1 MENSTDKTTSR
12 QTKKSKRLLILLVA
26 VLLFVLVAVAV
37 TVALLVSR
45 ADQDTPSGDP
55 WLGSR
60 LPSSLV
66 PVHYQVELQ
75 PNLDTFTFIGS
86 EQITIQCLES
96 TDYILLNSRLL
107 NITDGSVS
115 LETATGEA
123 IRVKRWFLYPEN
135 EFFVVQAVRNLQR
148 GENYVL
154 SVSFS
159 GVLRDDLRGF
169 YRSSYLD
176 HLTGQTRHLATTQFS
191 AIDARKAF
199 PCFDEPAMKAT
210 FDVTLVHQSEY
221 TALSNMPIRQS
232 EMRQDGWTAD
242 HFDTTVRMSSY
253 LVAFVISNFTYKE
266 NVTAEVWAR
275 PDAVANGEVDYAIAV
290 ASKVLTYY
298 EEYFGI
304 PFPLPKLDMAAI
316 PDFPFGAM
324 ENWGLITYR
333 ETALLYDPSVST
345 EANKQRVAVVVAHEL
360 GHQWFGN
367 LVTAEWWDDIWLNEG
382 FASHVE
388 YLGAAQAEPD
398 WMLWFGNLVTPAW
411 WEDLWLKEGF
421 ASTAEYPGV
430 DFVEPT
436 WAMEDQFLVA
446 DLHPVFA
453 LDSLSTS
460 HPISLPVNHPDEISQ
475 IFDTISYSKGA
486 SIIRMMSS
494 FLGSSYTKGIKSYLE
509 RYQFANAVQDDLWN
523 SLTEV
528 GSARGRAYR
537 RAGERGD
544 GHLDVTDGLPVV
556 TVTRDYS
563 NGRVTATQ
571 RHFLYDPEV
580 NVPESPYNYV
590 WQVPLT
596 YTTEE
601 DMNFAD
607 PPRTWIR
614 DRTEEFPVSVAPTSW
629 LIANVNQTGYFRVN
643 YDITNWGLLTNF
655 LNSDNFQ
662 DIPVA
667 TRSSLIDD
675 AFNIAQSGGLSSV
688 IALDLSRYLEREREY
703 LPWASASG
711 AFGYISRMMAGTD
724 SSQHLER
731 YVLNLA
737 LPVYNRLGWEDI
749 GGHLER
755 YNRMTILAMACNFGY
770 NGCLQNASQKFSE
783 WRAGRSVSPNLKGVV
798 YCYGIANGNE
808 DDWNFAWQKYLS
820 TDTVASEKAL
830 LLSALACTADQYVL
844 SRYLDWTIDSTKV
857 RKADALNTIVAISG
871 NKLGK
876 TMVWNFLNQNWGY
889 IFDSYGGSLFGLT
902 GLILG
907 VTEDFN
913 TEEELQQMQ
922 EFVSRHP
929 ELGTAT
935 RAIQQAQERA
945 RVNIK
950 WRQQSEDDVAQWLA
964 DHQREGQTL

>member
-12 QTKKSKRLLILLVA
+12 QPKKSKRLLILLAA
-26 VLLFVLVAVAV
+26 VILFVLVAVAV

-45 ADQDTPSGDP
+45 AEQDTPSGDP

-66 PVHYQVELQ
+66 PVHYQIELQ

-86 EQITIQCLES
+86 EHITIQCLES

-115 LETATGEA
+115 LLTARGETVD
-123 IRVKRWFLYPEN
+123 VKRWFLYPEN
-135 EFFVVQAVRNLQR
+135 EFFVVQAAQILQR

-176 HLTGQTRHLATTQFS
+176 HLTGETRHLATTQFS

-210 FDVTLVHQSEY
+210 FHVTLVHQSEY

-253 LVAFVISNFTYKE
+253 LVAFVISNFTYRE
-266 NVTAEVWAR
+266 NVTGLHGNITLKVWAR

-333 ETALLYDPSVST
+333 ETALLYDPAVST

-398 WMLWFGNLVTPAW
+398 WML
-411 WEDLWLKEGF
+411 
-421 ASTAEYPGV
+421 
-430 DFVEPT
+430 
-436 WAMEDQFLVA
+436 EDQFLIA

-523 SLTEV
+523 SLTE
-528 GSARGRAYR
+528 AAQEDGRT
-537 RAGERGD
+537 
-544 GHLDVTDGLPVV
+544 DVQVKEVMDTWTLQMGFPVV

-737 LPVYNRLGWEDI
+737 LPLYNRLGWEDT

-755 YNRMTILAMACNFGY
+755 YNRMTILSMACNFGY

-783 WRAGRSVSPNLKGVV
+783 WKAGRSVSPNLKGVV

-876 TMVWNFLNQNWGY
+876 MMVWNFLNQNWGY

-922 EFVSRHP
+922 EFVSSHP

>member
-12 QTKKSKRLLILLVA
+12 QPKKSKRLLILLAA
-26 VLLFVLVAVAV
+26 VILFVLVAVAV

-45 ADQDTPSGDP
+45 AEQDTPSGDP

-66 PVHYQVELQ
+66 PVHYQIELQ

-86 EQITIQCLES
+86 EHITIQCLES

-115 LETATGEA
+115 LLTARGETVD
-123 IRVKRWFLYPEN
+123 VKRWFLYPEN
-135 EFFVVQAVRNLQR
+135 EFFVVQAAQILQR

-176 HLTGQTRHLATTQFS
+176 HLTGETRHLATTQFS

-210 FDVTLVHQSEY
+210 FHVTLVHQSEY

-253 LVAFVISNFTYKE
+253 LVAFVISNFTYRE
-266 NVTAEVWAR
+266 NVTGLHGNITLKVWAR

-333 ETALLYDPSVST
+333 ETALLYDPAVST

-360 GHQWFGN
+360 GHQ
-367 LVTAEWWDDIWLNEG
+367 
-382 FASHVE
+382 
-388 YLGAAQAEPD
+388 
-398 WMLWFGNLVTPAW
+398 WFGNLVTPAW

-436 WAMEDQFLVA
+436 WAMEDQFLIA

-523 SLTEV
+523 SLTE
-528 GSARGRAYR
+528 AAQEDGRT
-537 RAGERGD
+537 
-544 GHLDVTDGLPVV
+544 DVQVKEVMDTWTLQMGFPVV

-737 LPVYNRLGWEDI
+737 LPLYNRLGWEDT

-755 YNRMTILAMACNFGY
+755 YNRMTILSMACNFGY

-783 WRAGRSVSPNLKGVV
+783 WKAGRSVSPNLKGVV

-876 TMVWNFLNQNWGY
+876 MMVWNFLNQNWGY

-922 EFVSRHP
+922 EFVSSHP

>member
-1 MENSTDKTTSR
+1 MENSTDKTTTSG

-37 TVALLVSR
+37 TIALLVSR
-45 ADQDTPSGDP
+45 AKQDTPTGDP

-86 EQITIQCLES
+86 EHITIQCLES

-115 LETATGEA
+115 LETATGETVG
-123 IRVKRWFLYPEN
+123 VKRWFLYPEN

-176 HLTGQTRHLATTQFS
+176 HLTGETRHLATTQFS

-253 LVAFVISNFTYKE
+253 LVAFVISNFTYRE
-266 NVTAEVWAR
+266 NVTGLHGNITLKVWAR

-333 ETALLYDPSVST
+333 ETALLYDPAVST

-398 WMLWFGNLVTPAW
+398 WML
-411 WEDLWLKEGF
+411 
-421 ASTAEYPGV
+421 
-430 DFVEPT
+430 
-436 WAMEDQFLVA
+436 EDQFLVA

-523 SLTEV
+523 SLTE
-528 GSARGRAYR
+528 AAQEDGRT
-537 RAGERGD
+537 
-544 GHLDVTDGLPVV
+544 DVQVKEVMDTWTLQMGFPVV

-580 NVPESPYNYV
+580 DVPESPYNYV

-596 YTTEE
+596 YTTQE

-614 DRTEEFPVSVAPTSW
+614 DKTEEFPLSVPHTSW

-755 YNRMTILAMACNFGY
+755 YNRMTILSMACNFGY

-907 VTEDFN
+907 VTDDFN

-922 EFVSRHP
+922 EFVSNHP

>member
-1 MENSTDKTTSR
+1 
-12 QTKKSKRLLILLVA
+12 
-26 VLLFVLVAVAV
+26 
-37 TVALLVSR
+37 
-45 ADQDTPSGDP
+45 
-55 WLGSR
+55 
-60 LPSSLV
+60 
-66 PVHYQVELQ
+66 
-75 PNLDTFTFIGS
+75 
-86 EQITIQCLES
+86 
-96 TDYILLNSRLL
+96 
-107 NITDGSVS
+107 
-115 LETATGEA
+115 
-123 IRVKRWFLYPEN
+123 
-135 EFFVVQAVRNLQR
+135 
-148 GENYVL
+148 
-154 SVSFS
+154 
-159 GVLRDDLRGF
+159 
-169 YRSSYLD
+169 
-176 HLTGQTRHLATTQFS
+176 
-191 AIDARKAF
+191 
-199 PCFDEPAMKAT
+199 
-210 FDVTLVHQSEY
+210 
-221 TALSNMPIRQS
+221 
-232 EMRQDGWTAD
+232 
-242 HFDTTVRMSSY
+242 
-253 LVAFVISNFTYKE
+253 
-266 NVTAEVWAR
+266 
-275 PDAVANGEVDYAIAV
+275 
-290 ASKVLTYY
+290 
-298 EEYFGI
+298 
-304 PFPLPKLDMAAI
+304 MAAI

-333 ETALLYDPSVST
+333 ETSLLYDPSVST

-388 YLGAAQAEPD
+388 YLGAAHAEPD

-436 WAMEDQFLVA
+436 WAMEDQFLEE

-523 SLTEV
+523 SLTE
-528 GSARGRAYR
+528 AAQEDGRT
-537 RAGERGD
+537 
-544 GHLDVTDGLPVV
+544 DVQVKDVMDTWTLQMGFPVV

-563 NGRVTATQ
+563 NGRVTVSQ
-571 RHFLYDPEV
+571 RHFLYDPEA

-596 YTTEE
+596 YTTGE

-607 PPRTWIR
+607 PPQTWIR
-614 DRTEEFPVSVAPTSW
+614 DKTEEFPLSAAPTSW
-629 LIANVNQTGYFRVN
+629 LIANVNQTGYYRVN
-643 YDITNWGLLTNF
+643 YDMANWELLTNF
-655 LNSDNFQ
+655 LMSDDFQ
-662 DIPVA
+662 AIPVA
-667 TRSSLIDD
+667 TRSALIDD
-675 AFNIAQSGGLSSV
+675 AFNIAQ
-688 IALDLSRYLEREREY
+688 
-703 LPWASASG
+703 
-711 AFGYISRMMAGTD
+711 
-724 SSQHLER
+724 
-731 YVLNLA
+731 
-737 LPVYNRLGWEDI
+737 
-749 GGHLER
+749 
-755 YNRMTILAMACNFGY
+755 YNRMTALSLACNFGY

-783 WRAGRSVSPNLKGVV
+783 WRGGGSVSPNLKRTV

-808 DDWNFAWQKYLS
+808 NDWNFAWQRYLS

-844 SRYLDWTIDSTKV
+844 RRYLDWTIDSTKV
-857 RKADALNTIVAISG
+857 RKGDALNTIVSISG

-876 TMVWNFLNQNWGY
+876 AMVWTFLNQNWDY

-907 VTEDFN
+907 VTENFN

-922 EFVSRHP
+922 DFVTSHP

-935 RAIQQAQERA
+935 RAFQQAQERA
-945 RVNIK
+945 RANIK

-964 DHQREGQTL
+964 DNQRESATL

>member
-1 MENSTDKTTSR
+1 MENSQDKTTSR
-12 QTKKSKRLLILLVA
+12 RKKKSKRLLILLVA
-26 VLLFVLVAVAV
+26 ILVFVLVAVAV
-37 TVALLVSR
+37 TVALLVYR
-45 ADQDTPSGDP
+45 TDQEASSGDL
-55 WLGSR
+55 WLESR

-66 PVHYQVELQ
+66 PLHYQIQLQ
-75 PNLDTFTFIGS
+75 PDLNTFTFTGS
-86 EQITIQCLES
+86 EQISIQCLES
-96 TDYILLNSRLL
+96 TNYILLNSRLL

-115 LETATGEA
+115 LQTATGEDLN
-123 IRVKRWFLYPEN
+123 VERWFLYPEN
-135 EFFVVQAVRNLQR
+135 EFFVVQSTQSLRK
-148 GENYVL
+148 GESYVL

-159 GVLRDDLRGF
+159 GLLMDDLRGF

-176 HLTGQTRHLATTQFS
+176 SLTGETRYLATTQFS

-232 EMRQDGWTAD
+232 DVREDGWTAD

-253 LVAFVISNFTYKE
+253 LVAFVISNFTYRE
-266 NVTAEVWAR
+266 NVTGLHGNITLKVWAR
-275 PDAVANGEVDYAIAV
+275 PDAVENGEVDYAIAV

-333 ETALLYDPSVST
+333 ETSLLYDPSVST

-388 YLGAAQAEPD
+388 YLGAAHAEPD
-398 WMLWFGNLVTPAW
+398 WML
-411 WEDLWLKEGF
+411 
-421 ASTAEYPGV
+421 
-430 DFVEPT
+430 
-436 WAMEDQFLVA
+436 EDQFLEE

-523 SLTEV
+523 SLTE
-528 GSARGRAYR
+528 AAQEDGRT
-537 RAGERGD
+537 
-544 GHLDVTDGLPVV
+544 DVQVKDVMDTWTLQMGFPVV

-563 NGRVTATQ
+563 NGRVTVSQ
-571 RHFLYDPEV
+571 RHFLYDPEA

-596 YTTEE
+596 YTTGE

-607 PPRTWIR
+607 PPQTWIR
-614 DRTEEFPVSVAPTSW
+614 DKTEEFPLSAAPTSW
-629 LIANVNQTGYFRVN
+629 LIANVNQTGYYRVN
-643 YDITNWGLLTNF
+643 YDMANWELLTNF
-655 LNSDNFQ
+655 LMSDDFQ
-662 DIPVA
+662 AIPVA
-667 TRSSLIDD
+667 TRSALIDD
-675 AFNIAQSGGLSSV
+675 AFNIAQSGGLSTV
-688 IALDLSRYLEREREY
+688 IALDLSRYLRRERDY
-703 LPWASASG
+703 LPWASASR
-711 AFGYISRMMAGTD
+711 AFGYISNMMAGTG

-731 YVLNLA
+731 YVLNLV
-737 LPVYNRLGWEDI
+737 LPVYNTLGWEDT

-755 YNRMTILAMACNFGY
+755 YNRMTALSLACNFGY

-783 WRAGRSVSPNLKGVV
+783 WRGGGSVSPNLKRTV

-808 DDWNFAWQKYLS
+808 NDWNFAWQRYLS

-844 SRYLDWTIDSTKV
+844 RRYLDWTIDSTKV
-857 RKADALNTIVAISG
+857 RKGDALNTIVSISG

-876 TMVWNFLNQNWGY
+876 AMVWTFLNQNWDY

-907 VTEDFN
+907 VTENFN

-922 EFVSRHP
+922 DFVTSHP

-935 RAIQQAQERA
+935 RAFQQAQERA
-945 RVNIK
+945 RANIK

-964 DHQREGQTL
+964 DNQRESATL

>member
-1 MENSTDKTTSR
+1 MENSQDKTTSR
-12 QTKKSKRLLILLVA
+12 RAKKSKRLLILLVA

-37 TVALLVSR
+37 TVALLVYR
-45 ADQDTPSGDP
+45 ADQEVPSADP

-66 PVHYQVELQ
+66 PVHYQIELQ
-75 PNLDTFTFIGS
+75 PDLNTFTFIGS

-96 TDYILLNSRLL
+96 TNYMLLNSRLL

-115 LETATGEA
+115 LQTATGEA
-123 IRVKRWFLYPEN
+123 VNVERWFLYPEN
-135 EFFVVQAVRNLQR
+135 EFFVVQSAQR
-148 GENYVL
+148 LRKGDNYIL

-159 GVLRDDLRGF
+159 GMLMDDLRGF

-176 HLTGQTRHLATTQFS
+176 SLTGERRYLATTQFS

-221 TALSNMPIRQS
+221 TALSNMPIREGQS
-232 EMRQDGWTAD
+232 EVREDGWTAD

-253 LVAFVISNFTYKE
+253 LVAFVISNFTYRE
-266 NVTAEVWAR
+266 NVTGLHGNITLKVWAR
-275 PDAVANGEVDYAIAV
+275 PDAVENGEVDYAIAV
-290 ASKVLTYY
+290 ASQVLTYY

-333 ETALLYDPSVST
+333 ETSLLYDPSVST

-388 YLGAAQAEPD
+388 YLGAAHAEPD
-398 WMLWFGNLVTPAW
+398 WML
-411 WEDLWLKEGF
+411 
-421 ASTAEYPGV
+421 
-430 DFVEPT
+430 
-436 WAMEDQFLVA
+436 EDQFLEA

-453 LDSLSTS
+453 LDSLSSS

-523 SLTEV
+523 SLTE
-528 GSARGRAYR
+528 AAQEDGRT
-537 RAGERGD
+537 
-544 GHLDVTDGLPVV
+544 DVQVKEVMDTWTLQMGFPVV

-563 NGRVTATQ
+563 NGRVTVSQ

-607 PPRTWIR
+607 PPSTWIR
-614 DRTEEFPVSVAPTSW
+614 DTTEEFPLTVAPTSW
-629 LIANVNQTGYFRVN
+629 LIANVNQTGYYRVN
-643 YDITNWGLLTNF
+643 YDIANWGLITSF

-662 DIPVA
+662 DIPIA
-667 TRSSLIDD
+667 TRSALIDD
-675 AFNIAQSGGLSSV
+675 AFNIAQSGGLSTV
-688 IALDLSRYLEREREY
+688 IALELSRYLEREQEY

-711 AFGYISRMMAGTD
+711 AFGYISNMMAGTD
-724 SSQHLER
+724 SNQHLER
-731 YVLNLA
+731 YVLKLV
-737 LPVYNRLGWEDI
+737 LPVYNRLGWDDT
-749 GGHLER
+749 GGHLEK
-755 YNRMTILAMACNFGY
+755 YNRMTALSLACYFGY

-783 WRAGRSVSPNLKGVV
+783 WRGGASVSPNLKNVV

-808 DDWNFAWQKYLS
+808 NDWNFAWQRYLS

-830 LLSALACTADQYVL
+830 LLSALACTADQYLL
-844 SRYLDWTIDSTKV
+844 SRYLNWTIDSTRV
-857 RKADALNTIVAISG
+857 RKADALNTIVSISE

-876 TMVWNFLNQNWGY
+876 AMVWTFLNQNWDY
-889 IFDSYGGSLFGLT
+889 ILDSSKILSSYGGSLFGLT
-902 GLILG
+902 SLILG
-907 VTEDFN
+907 VTKNFN

-922 EFVSRHP
+922 EFVTSHP

-935 RAIQQAQERA
+935 RAFQQAQERA
-945 RVNIK
+945 RVNVK

-964 DHQREGQTL
+964 DHQREGATF